1 MEISYDIDIEFKRG
15 TKKKDLN
22 AMKTLM
28 KGALPDLKKTGIAV
42 EEDIGELMAIHV
54 PNITLR
60 AVISKVTHIG
70 IQLKNDLEA
79 GRSYANSIMNKI
91 TNDVFNDRKELI
103 SEIVTS
109 IRFDSDIDKDLVGKY
124 INIKEVDNFGNRIL
138 RQIEPGSV
146 DFETHNGEIREDFI
160 FMAIGKS
167 KSILFSRT
175 ETMKQIPMD
184 FVEEMFNKGKGGM
197 QEIIESE
204 GVKLIAGI
212 MKKLT

>member
-28 KGALPDLKKTGIAV
+28 KGALPDLKKTGIVV
-42 EEDIGELMAIHV
+42 EEDVGELMAIHG
-54 PNITLR
+54 PNITLQ
-60 AVISKVTHIG
+60 AVISKVTHIS

-109 IRFDSDIDKDLVGKY
+109 VRFDNDIDKDLVRKY
-124 INIKEVDNFGNRIL
+124 INIKEVDSFRNRTL

-146 DFETHNGEIREDFI
+146 GFETHNGEIREAVI
-160 FMAIGKS
+160 FMTIGKS

-175 ETMKQIPMD
+175 ETMKQIPID
-184 FVEEMFNKGKGGM
+184 FVEEMFNKGKSGM
-197 QEIIESE
+197 QEIIDSE
-204 GVKLIAGI
+204 GVKLIAE
-212 MKKLT
+212 